1 MWNTDREEILLLKSS
16 NEYMKEKI
24 DNIESLLKDFIKS
37 ADTKFA
43 TKEEHRQN
51 KEDIEKINKIFFWLW
66 TLVIGAIILAILN
79 LVVIWK

>member
-1 MWNTDREEILLLKSS
+1 
-16 NEYMKEKI
+16 MKEKI

-51 KEDIEKINKIFFWLW
+51 KEDIEKINKIFFWL
-66 TLVIGAIILAILN
+66 
-79 LVVIWK
+79 